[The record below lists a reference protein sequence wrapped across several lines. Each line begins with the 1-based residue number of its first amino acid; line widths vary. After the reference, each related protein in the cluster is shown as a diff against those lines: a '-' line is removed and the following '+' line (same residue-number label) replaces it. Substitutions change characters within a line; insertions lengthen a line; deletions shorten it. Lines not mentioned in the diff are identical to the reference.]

1 MTLSKIEHDVSYYE
15 DSSKKDYS
23 FLLQQDAYNF
33 SLCFNDL
40 IKNSDLKDI
49 REIIIKSGGV
59 PLPSDIGYIF
69 ITNVN
74 DYDLLDFIHN
84 GSEFY
89 LVEISDY
96 GFSTDFII
104 ESKISPEDLKNK
116 IKSLCLDKNNKIAK
130 LKKEISS
137 YEQDILSLLKTDI
150 DKLVQKRMVSLKN
163 KSVKYLND
171 YQAKEIKKEDEKI
184 NTSVKKVVDNK
195 KDKTT
200 CLNDTLNLN
209 LFLNNLDYLT
219 VNEYQNI
226 FYSSSDEYLLD

>member
-163 KSVKYLND
+163 KSVKY
-171 YQAKEIKKEDEKI
+171 Q
-184 NTSVKKVVDNK
+184 KVVDNK